1 MNRKKLINQIMDL
14 SSDEFETEEDFIKL
28 AIESNCQLT
37 KRLNNI
43 KNYIS
48 YHEQKTI

>member
-1 MNRKKLINQIMDL
+1 MKL
-14 SSDEFETEEDFIKL
+14 SSDEFETEEDFIEL
-28 AIESNCQLT
+28 AIESNWELT

-48 YHEQKTI
+48 